1 MNRRSFLRTLTT
13 ATGSILVSTSP
24 FAFASESADI
34 EALESKNYIS
44 DNFTPQSLSTI
55 SPGLTRRQ
63 WKTIIAV
70 QEHLLPSDVAN
81 SRTKSKAPSA
91 IDVNSKAYLY
101 AILAD
106 PGRDNEDR
114 ILVKEGLIDLQD
126 ICWKKYK
133 KTFIGCTIK
142 QREESLRALEK
153 TPIGRPWLMTVL
165 GYIFEALLVDPIYG
179 GNPKGMGWKWLE
191 HNPGLPRPTVNQR
204 YFLL

>member
-1 MNRRSFLRTLTT
+1 MNRRSFLSTVTT

-24 FAFASESADI
+24 IAFATESVDMQAID
-34 EALESKNYIS
+34 AKKFVS

-70 QEHLLPSDVAN
+70 QDHLFPSDITN
-81 SRTKSKAPSA
+81 NNTKSKAPSA
-91 IDVNSKAYLY
+91 KDVNSKAYLY
-101 AILAD
+101 AVLAD

-114 ILVKEGLIDLQD
+114 ILVKDGLIDLQD

-133 KTFIGCTIK
+133 KTFIDCNHK
-142 QREESLRALEK
+142 QREDSLRTLEK
-153 TPIGRPWLMTVL
+153 MPIGRPWLMTIL
-165 GYIFEALLVDPIYG
+165 GYIFEALLVDPVYG
-179 GNPKGMGWKWLE
+179 GNPNGIGWKWLE
-191 HNPGLPRPTVNQR
+191 HNPGLPRPTVNTR